1 MNDKKY
7 KNEKE
12 EIIEDDKNND
22 KKVGMNLREKENKNR
37 KEKKRNMQIK
47 ESNTKTDSKE
57 KTDNSLLNISKENNT
72 KRSNISKN
80 SKIKTQLK
88 LNIEG
93 EIPFQNSNQ
102 KSIFT
107 KLSEIMF
114 DNLYKEKSNRR
125 NYYDYESLTNE
136 HFLLNYSKK
145 FNKDNNKTIKNFI
158 LRNQTE
164 QRKKKEN
171 NIKYMKLEKKNKSN
185 GKLKT
190 GRTISEFLNDQKQFE
205 ENKNND
211 IEKLKNEEMLKTNRL
226 IRNIPLINS
235 NSNRIILEKSRNS
248 KNDKSIYFKL
258 FEEGNFKKQ
267 NDEMKKMKTFYSNKK
282 ISNKEILNLCE
293 KLFSDSKKRE
303 NNNKK
308 ARENNYKEIT
318 KQNNITSKYSNELLS
333 NKFFNSYKSEISNI
347 LNKNV
352 EEDFEINFQDFLL
365 LFFKI
370 GFSINN
376 YSNIE
381 NQDNNKEK
389 ELKLLKEAWKVL
401 TRNKD
406 FDKDIYIYNHKLIIF
421 LLSILGIYDGNNNN
435 NLLKTKYSFID
446 IEKNKILPKLTKEI
460 KIFFRIFTDNLLN
473 RFFQREENPLLTE
486 YKENKNKKYSFKPKT
501 NKNMKNKEHLSVE
514 KGYDLYRIKRERSL
528 ENERKKKI
536 KEELK
541 ECSFFPN
548 NKIHK
553 PSQTISYDVSQR
565 LYNKKPKSYNKE
577 NNNTENNL
585 NEDNTFYPSLTTYNS
600 KIFKNDPLK
609 GDKSLS
615 QRYYNYKQSRN
626 DKKINLFLKNKGNKP
641 HKKIE
646 DRENLIKEISDN
658 EVLKTFRFD
667 NEAGN
672 YKNTFDKFNNDLIN
686 SDKKK
691 SRIRYVFEINI
702 DNKVKRLILHKG
714 DNADKQ
720 VEKFCYENDLEPD
733 SKVQILEAI
742 KDKFKS

>member
-12 EIIEDDKNND
+12 EIIEDNKNNY
-22 KKVGMNLREKENKNR
+22 KKGVMNLREKENKNR

-57 KTDNSLLNISKENNT
+57 KTNNSLLNISKENNT

-88 LNIEG
+88 LNNEG

-114 DNLYKEKSNRR
+114 NNLYKEKSNRR

-235 NSNRIILEKSRNS
+235 NSNKIILEKSRNS

-258 FEEGNFKKQ
+258 FEEGTFKKQ

-333 NKFFNSYKSEISNI
+333 NKFFNSYKSEISNV

-406 FDKDIYIYNHKLIIF
+406 FDKEIYIYNHKLIIF

-460 KIFFRIFTDNLLN
+460 KIFFRIFTNNLLN

-501 NKNMKNKEHLSVE
+501 NKNKKNKEHLSVE

-585 NEDNTFYPSLTTYNS
+585 DEDNTFYPSLTTYNS

-641 HKKIE
+641 HRKIE

-672 YKNTFDKFNNDLIN
+672 YKNTFDKFNNDLFN

-733 SKVQILEAI
+733 SKIQILEAI

>member
-12 EIIEDDKNND
+12 EITEDNKNND
-22 KKVGMNLREKENKNR
+22 KKGVMNLREKENKNR

-57 KTDNSLLNISKENNT
+57 KTNNSLLNISKENNT

-88 LNIEG
+88 INNEG

-158 LRNQTE
+158 LRNKTE
-164 QRKKKEN
+164 KRKKKEN

-406 FDKDIYIYNHKLIIF
+406 FDKEIYIYNHKLIIF

-446 IEKNKILPKLTKEI
+446 MEKNKILPKLTKEI
-460 KIFFRIFTDNLLN
+460 KIFFRIFTNNLLN

-501 NKNMKNKEHLSVE
+501 NKNKKNKEHLSVE

-585 NEDNTFYPSLTTYNS
+585 DEDNTFYPSLTTYNS

-672 YKNTFDKFNNDLIN
+672 YKNTFDKFNNDLFN

>member
-12 EIIEDDKNND
+12 EIIEDNKNND
-22 KKVGMNLREKENKNR
+22 KKGVMNLREKENKNR

-57 KTDNSLLNISKENNT
+57 KTNNSLLNISKENNT

-88 LNIEG
+88 INNEG

-158 LRNQTE
+158 LRNKTE
-164 QRKKKEN
+164 KRKKKEN

-406 FDKDIYIYNHKLIIF
+406 FDKEIYIYNHKLIIF

-446 IEKNKILPKLTKEI
+446 MEKNKILPKLTKEI
-460 KIFFRIFTDNLLN
+460 KIFFRIFTNNLLN

-501 NKNMKNKEHLSVE
+501 NKNKKNKEHLSVE

-585 NEDNTFYPSLTTYNS
+585 DEDNTFYPSLTTYNS

-672 YKNTFDKFNNDLIN
+672 YKNTFDKFNNDLFN

>member
-12 EIIEDDKNND
+12 EITEDNKNNN
-22 KKVGMNLREKENKNR
+22 KKGVMNLREKENKNR

-57 KTDNSLLNISKENNT
+57 KTNNSLLNISKENNT

-88 LNIEG
+88 INNEG

-406 FDKDIYIYNHKLIIF
+406 FDKEIYIYNHKLIIF

-446 IEKNKILPKLTKEI
+446 MEKNKILPKLTKEI
-460 KIFFRIFTDNLLN
+460 KIFFRIFTNNLLN

-501 NKNMKNKEHLSVE
+501 NKNKKNKEHLSVE

-585 NEDNTFYPSLTTYNS
+585 DEDNTFYPSLTTYNS

-672 YKNTFDKFNNDLIN
+672 YKNTFDKFNNDLFN